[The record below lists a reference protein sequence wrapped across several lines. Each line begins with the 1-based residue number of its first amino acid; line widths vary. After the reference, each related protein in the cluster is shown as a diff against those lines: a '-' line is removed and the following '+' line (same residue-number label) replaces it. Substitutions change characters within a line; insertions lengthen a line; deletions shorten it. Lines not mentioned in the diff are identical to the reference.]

1 MRAEMK
7 VVYFHEVGRPP
18 DDLEQMFGSFPQVSF
33 VLVREAA
40 ALTTVLGDAEIL
52 IVNNRS
58 YTPAN
63 AKLICDHGRALRWI
77 QFTTSGID
85 NAAKHGLP
93 AGVVVTNMSGL
104 RAFAVAEHA
113 LMLMLALVRRLRVT
127 ERARASDYWV
137 REDVTPSMDNLA
149 GKHLVIIGLGEI
161 GQQIARKAK
170 AFDMRVS
177 GVSRTDTLPNFD
189 RVRPRT
195 ELISACAE
203 ADIVAVAAMHDA
215 STDKIISRGAIGAM
229 RPSAYLVNVARGQLI
244 DEPALTE
251 ALRNG
256 KIAGAGLDVTAT
268 EPLPGGHPFWA
279 MDNVI
284 LTPHVGGAGS
294 QGVGGGLASIFADNL
309 RRWLDGKPLT
319 KVVVPQQTARREL

>member
-33 VLVREAA
+33 VLAREAA
-40 ALTTVLGDAEIL
+40 ALTTALGDAEIL

-58 YTPAN
+58 YTSAN
-63 AKLICDHGRALRWI
+63 AKLIRDHGRALRWI

-85 NAAKHGLP
+85 NAVKHGLP
-93 AGVVVTNMSGL
+93 ASVVVTNMSGL

-127 ERARASDYWV
+127 ERARASDYWI

-170 AFDMRVS
+170 AFDMRVT
-177 GVSRTDTLPNFD
+177 GVSRTSELLPNFD
-189 RVRPRT
+189 RVRPRN
-195 ELISACAE
+195 ELIPACAE

-215 STDKIISRGAIGAM
+215 STDKIISRDVIGAM
-229 RPSAYLVNVARGQLI
+229 RPTAYLVNVARGQLV
-244 DEPALTE
+244 DEPALIE
-251 ALRNG
+251 ALRYG
-256 KIAGAGLDVTAT
+256 KIAGAGLDVAAT
-268 EPLPGGHPFWA
+268 EPLPANHPFWA

-319 KVVVPQQTARREL
+319 KVVVPQS

>member
-1 MRAEMK
+1 MK
-7 VVYFHEVGRPP
+7 VIYFHEVGRPP
-18 DDLEQMFGSFPQVSF
+18 DDLEQIFVSFPQVSF
-33 VLVREAA
+33 VLAREAV
-40 ALTTVLGDAEIL
+40 ALTTALGDAEIL

-63 AKLICDHGRALRWI
+63 AKLIRDHGRALRWI

-127 ERARASDYWV
+127 ERARASDYWI

-170 AFDMRVS
+170 AFDMQVS
-177 GVSRTDTLPNFD
+177 GVSRTSELLPNFD

-195 ELISACAE
+195 ELIAVCAE

-215 STDKIISRGAIGAM
+215 STDKIISRDVIAAM

-244 DEPALTE
+244 DEPALIE
-251 ALRNG
+251 ALRDG
-256 KIAGAGLDVTAT
+256 KLAGAGLDVAAT
-268 EPLPGGHPFWA
+268 EPLPAGHPFWA
-279 MDNVI
+279 MNNVI

-319 KVVVPQQTARREL
+319 KVVVPQS